1 MKTERFIPEG
11 WREVELREIGSF
23 VSGNGFPLMY
33 QGEKDGELPFYKVS
47 DFNNNNDDIYLHEAN
62 NYISLSLSNKLHC
75 NIIPNNS
82 IVFAKIGAAILL
94 ERKRLTSQDCCIDNN
109 MMSFQMYKCD
119 EKYMLYV
126 LKTITF
132 GNLVNTTAL
141 PALKTIDL
149 QNLKISLPISLSEQQ
164 QIATILSAADRA
176 IEQTEELIEKYKN
189 IKKGLMQDLLNP
201 KEGWKM
207 MELESVAN
215 IVTGSTPSTQD
226 SSNYGHDYLF
236 VGPGDLGNDIFI
248 NKTEKNLSAKGF
260 SLCRKIPKNS
270 ILYTCIGSTI
280 GKCGISD
287 CELATNQQ
295 INSVIPHKGID
306 YMYLFYILLSK
317 TEKIKEMAGTQAVP
331 LVNKSLFSQ
340 ILVPIPDISEQQR
353 IAEILSLVDEQI
365 LRLETSLKKQREQK
379 LGLMDDLL
387 TGRVRV
393 NKLLNN

>member
-1 MKTERFIPEG
+1 MEKERFIPDG
-11 WREVELREIGSF
+11 WREVQLDSILIYEQPYLYIVENEDYTNIGTPVLTAGKSFILGYTRESTNIYNQTPVIIFDDFTTDSKY
-23 VSGNGFPLMY
+23 VDFPFKVKSSAMKFLKCKDNSKNNLLLIFAHI
-33 QGEKDGELPFYKVS
+33 QTLKNKEVGEHKRQWISEFGKKKVLLP
-47 DFNNNNDDIYLHEAN
+47 
-62 NYISLSLSNKLHC
+62 
-75 NIIPNNS
+75 
-82 IVFAKIGAAILL
+82 
-94 ERKRLTSQDCCIDNN
+94 T
-109 MMSFQMYKCD
+109 
-119 EKYMLYV
+119 
-126 LKTITF
+126 
-132 GNLVNTTAL
+132 
-141 PALKTIDL
+141 
-149 QNLKISLPISLSEQQ
+149 SLSEQQ
-164 QIATILSAADRA
+164 QIASILSAADSA
-176 IEQTEELIEKYKN
+176 IEQTETLIEKYKN

-365 LRLETSLKKQREQK
+365 RRLESSLKKQREQK

-393 NKLLNN
+393 TKLLNN